1 MCYVDFAGCTLH
13 GFFVIWQNLDTEN
26 SWPFKNF
33 MTGVDWKHFLFPASC
48 WKLFKNFTGLVCCF
62 HLLAGEAD
70 ELSPKTVNVICYIG
84 FSGST
89 NHVRFFYLAE
99 LDSAVNYI
107 AHLLADGA
115 DEFWFS
121 LRTTIVGLGTRKD
134 LRKDVVMIA
143 ASARPRFYTSTHPIR
158 WLWLTSLCFH
168 WDGSADV
175 SLPLLGLTVGC
186 DDLHFNGLGCP
197 QKVWKWS
204 EKK

>member
-1 MCYVDFAGCTLH
+1 MCV
-13 GFFVIWQNLDTEN
+13 
-26 SWPFKNF
+26 
-33 MTGVDWKHFLFPASC
+33 
-48 WKLFKNFTGLVCCF
+48 
-62 HLLAGEAD
+62 
-70 ELSPKTVNVICYIG
+70 
-84 FSGST
+84 
-89 NHVRFFYLAE
+89 FFYLAA

-158 WLWLTSLCFH
+158 WLWQTSLCFH

-175 SLPLLGLTVGC
+175 SLPWLGITVGC
-186 DDLHFNGLGCP
+186 DFHFNGLGCP

-204 EKK
+204 EKKIRFAYSSCICFSKMWVIWGSVLDRTNK